1 VRSLAKLLA
10 TCFYLG
16 YIPIAPGTLGGSLLG
31 AVIYLLVSQNNFI
44 NLLVTLAVTLL
55 AVWSSGQAEM
65 IFGQKDDQRI
75 VIDETAGMLIAMLWL
90 PDKSLLYL
98 GLGFVVF
105 RVMDIVKPLGI
116 KKLQVIK
123 GGWGVVADDVAAG
136 LVTNIILR
144 IVMKII

>member
-1 VRSLAKLLA
+1 MRSLAKLLA

-16 YIPIAPGTLGGSLLG
+16 YIPIAPGTFGGSLLG
-31 AVIYLLVSQNNFI
+31 AGIFWLLSPYQLIYF
-44 NLLVTLAVTLL
+44 LVTLKIILTAI
-55 AVWSSGQAEM
+55 WSSGKAEE

-75 VIDETAGMLIAMLWL
+75 VIDETAGMLVAMLWL

-98 GLGFVVF
+98 GLGFAVF

-116 KKLQVIK
+116 KKLQAIR

-136 LVTNIILR
+136 LLTNIILR
-144 IVMKII
+144 IVMKIV

>member
-1 VRSLAKLLA
+1 VTSLAKLLA

-31 AVIYLLVSQNNFI
+31 VGIYLLLLQNNVI
-44 NLLVTLAVTLL
+44 NLLVTVAVILL
-55 AVWSSGQAEM
+55 AVWSSGQAEVV
-65 IFGQKDDQRI
+65 FGKKDDQRI
-75 VIDETAGMLIAMLWL
+75 VIDETAGMLVAMLWL

-98 GLGFVVF
+98 GLGFAVF

-116 KKLQVIK
+116 RKLHDIK
-123 GGWGVVADDVAAG
+123 GGWGIVADDIAAG

-144 IVMKII
+144 IVMRIV

>member
-1 VRSLAKLLA
+1 MKSLAKLLA
-10 TCFYLG
+10 TCGYLG
-16 YIPIAPGTLGGSLLG
+16 YIPIAPGTFGGSLLG
-31 AVIYLLVSQNNFI
+31 AGIFWLLSPYELIYF
-44 NLLVTLAVTLL
+44 LVTLKIILL
-55 AVWSSGQAEM
+55 AIWSSGQAEA
-65 IFGQKDDQRI
+65 IFGKKDDQRI

-116 KKLQVIK
+116 KQLQKIR

-144 IVMKII
+144 IVMKIV

>member
-1 VRSLAKLLA
+1 MRSLAKLLA

-16 YIPIAPGTLGGSLLG
+16 YIPIAPGTLGGSLFG
-31 AVIYLLVSQNNFI
+31 VGIYLLFYQNNI
-44 NLLVTLAVTLL
+44 VNLVMTLAVTLL
-55 AVWSSGQAEM
+55 AVWSSGQAEAA
-65 IFGQKDDQRI
+65 FGKKDDQRI

-90 PDKSLLYL
+90 PDKSMLYL
-98 GLGFVVF
+98 GLGFAVF

-116 KKLQVIK
+116 KKLQAIR

-144 IVMKII
+144 IVMKIV

>member
-1 VRSLAKLLA
+1 MRSLAKLLA

-16 YIPIAPGTLGGSLLG
+16 YIPIAPGTLGGSLIG
-31 AVIYLLVSQNNFI
+31 AGIYLLIYQNNII
-44 NLLVTLAVTLL
+44 NLAVTVAITIL
-55 AVWSSGQAEM
+55 AIWSSGQAEA
-65 IFGQKDDQRI
+65 ILGKKDDQRI

-90 PDKSLLYL
+90 PEKSLLYL

-116 KKLQVIK
+116 KRLQAIK
-123 GGWGVVADDVAAG
+123 GGWGVVADDLAAG

-144 IVMKII
+144 IVMKTV

>member
-1 VRSLAKLLA
+1 MRALAKLLA

-16 YIPIAPGTLGGSLLG
+16 YIPIAPGTFGGSLLG
-31 AVIYLLVSQNNFI
+31 VGIYLLTFQNNI
-44 NLLVTLAVTLL
+44 VNLLITLAVILL
-55 AVWSSGQAEM
+55 AIWSSGQAE
-65 IFGQKDDQRI
+65 IVFGKKDDQRI

-90 PDKSLLYL
+90 PDKNPLYL

-116 KKLQVIK
+116 KKLQAIR

-136 LVTNIILR
+136 LLTNVILR
-144 IVMKII
+144 IVMKIV

>member
-31 AVIYLLVSQNNFI
+31 VGIYLLTYQNNVVS
-44 NLLVTLAVTLL
+44 LLVALAVTLL
-55 AVWSSGQAEM
+55 AIWSSGQAEE
-65 IFGQKDDQRI
+65 IFGHKDDQRI

-90 PDKSLLYL
+90 PEKSLLYL

-116 KKLQVIK
+116 KRLQVIK
-123 GGWGVVADDVAAG
+123 GGWGVVADDAAAG

-144 IVMKII
+144 IVMKIV

>member
-1 VRSLAKLLA
+1 MRSLAKLLA

-16 YIPIAPGTLGGSLLG
+16 YIPIAPGTFGGSLLG
-31 AVIYLLVSQNNFI
+31 AGIYWLFSPYKWIFLLITLKIV
-44 NLLVTLAVTLL
+44 LVAI
-55 AVWSSGQAEM
+55 WSSGKAEE
-65 IFGQKDDQRI
+65 IFGKKDDQRI

-116 KKLQVIK
+116 KKLQAIR

-136 LVTNIILR
+136 LLTNIILR
-144 IVMKII
+144 IVMKIV